1 MKKEGIQTRKRKPKN
16 HSGMSGSLAGPSGMH
31 KTEIKSNLLGE
42 SSVSKF
48 VIKFLFR
55 SLFPPKPVYLSIS
68 RRVSIVDRYGWCTY
82 GSDESS
88 FLGFRPFLVT
98 RPLSL
103 SLYLFSLSLSL
114 FLVIYMFMC

>member
-16 HSGMSGSLAGPSGMH
+16 HSGMSGNLAGPSGMH

-55 SLFPPKPVYLSIS
+55 SLFPQRVYLSIS

-103 SLYLFSLSLSL
+103 SLSLFSFSLSRYTY
-114 FLVIYMFMC
+114 IYMHV